1 MGRVDQ
7 LIQQLESGN
16 REQRVQAAEAL
27 GRLGNRKA
35 VSALIKTLN
44 NYNEDYRVR
53 AAAISSIGQLGDF
66 NAIPDL
72 LDAYRFVA
80 HFPVVGIAD
89 RMFGGVSEDSIRAYL
104 RGQTIHAIGEILG
117 RTSGKKNKN
126 QEIYSRAVDTLI
138 RALKEDWET
147 DGRVRAAAAK
157 ALGKTRDPKAIPA
170 LTEILDRGRN
180 FGERE
185 HAAIALGQIG
195 DPQAVPALLR
205 RLENGLEDY
214 AVRIAAAQSIGQ
226 VSGLEVVPKLFQVY
240 NDTGTEI
247 REAIVDAVGEIL
259 SRTSPDDDNSREI
272 YSRAVNKIIQDL
284 KSARTKDE
292 VRVAAAKALAK
303 IRHPQVVD
311 ILIPIMEDPY
321 ADSYAPTGDFVR
333 AEVARVL
340 SSIGDPKAIEPIIRT
355 LKDASSWFD
364 REHRKTIVDALG
376 NFDDPR
382 VTDALVGALA
392 YDYHT
397 AEAAAELLKKRR
409 DRRAVEPLLRILY
422 SDGSKEHTREFAA
435 EILGVMNEPRAIPAL
450 IKALHDDNGEIRPN
464 ILKLLQFFILT
475 HPDAILR
482 IAPEDR
488 HRLGRIIQDA
498 EHGKL
503 LRKLCRKSRNKT
515 R

>member
-72 LDAYRFVA
+72 LDAYRFGA

-321 ADSYAPTGDFVR
+321 ADSYAPTDDFVR

-340 SSIGDPKAIEPIIRT
+340 GSIGDPKAIDPLIRT
-355 LKDASSWFD
+355 LENASSEYA
-364 REHRKTIVDALG
+364 RELGKAIVETLG
-376 NFDDPR
+376 AFHDSR
-382 VTDALVGALA
+382 VTDALVKALA
-392 YDYHT
+392 YDLVI
-397 AEAAAELLKKRR
+397 ARPAAELLKKRR
-409 DRRAVEPLLRILY
+409 DARAVEPLIRIL
-422 SDGSKEHTREFAA
+422 DSKESSEHTRELAVDILAA
-435 EILGVMNEPRAIPAL
+435 MGEPRVIPAL
-450 IKALHDDNGEIRPN
+450 VKALRENDEDVR
-464 ILKLLQFFILT
+464 KVAFKSLQRFILT
-475 HPDAILR
+475 HPDAVLR
-482 IAPEDR
+482 IDPEDR
-488 HRLGRIIQDA
+488 HFLGRQIQDA
-498 EHGKL
+498 EREKL